1 MARITDIGLD
11 AMAFFKSVA
20 VIVISAVATVS
31 GPGMSFAQDLSEA
44 SLASSTDLP
53 SGYMSLG
60 GHLGRAI
67 VKPVHVKK
75 AVAHFRPQVRKNRN
89 TPTPVFN
96 RTTAYSRDVTPRY
109 LVSMSLDQTGLNIAA
124 LSR

>member
-1 MARITDIGLD
+1 
-11 AMAFFKSVA
+11 MAFFKSAA
-20 VIVISAVATVS
+20 VVVISAMATIV

-44 SLASSTDLP
+44 SLAVSTNLP

-75 AVAHFRPQVRKNRN
+75 AAVHPRPQVRKARN
-89 TPTPVFN
+89 IPAPVFS

>member
-1 MARITDIGLD
+1 
-11 AMAFFKSVA
+11 MAFLKSVA
-20 VIVISAVATVS
+20 VAVILPMAMVS
-31 GPGMSFAQDLSEA
+31 GPGTSFAQDLSEA
-44 SLASSTDLP
+44 SLAVSTNLP

-75 AVAHFRPQVRKNRN
+75 AVAHSRPRVQKIRN
-89 TPTPVFN
+89 LPTPVYS

>member
-1 MARITDIGLD
+1 
-11 AMAFFKSVA
+11 MAFFKSVA
-20 VIVISAVATVS
+20 IVVISAMAAVS

-44 SLASSTDLP
+44 SLDISTDLP

-67 VKPVHVKK
+67 VKPAHVKK
-75 AVAHFRPQVRKNRN
+75 AAAHPRPQVRKNRSN
-89 TPTPVFN
+89 PIPVFS
-96 RTTAYSRDVTPRY
+96 RTTTYSRDVTPRY
-109 LVSMSLDQTGLNIAA
+109 LVSMSLDLTGLNIAA